1 MTTLTEGAILDA
13 LRTVQEPELGRD
25 LVTLNMVKG
34 IAIDGPDVAL
44 TIELT
49 TPACPLKDEI
59 ERNARSALAA
69 IGVGEARITWGAM
82 VRRAVPSGGSPMLD
96 GVKNIVAVASGKGGV
111 GKSTVSV
118 NLAVALAQAGAVRGA
133 PGRGHHGPEH
143 PADDGSRGRTRRRT
157 RTTRSCPWN
166 ATG

>member
-25 LVTLNMVKG
+25 LVTLNMVKA
-34 IAIDGPDVAL
+34 IAIDGPDVAF

-69 IGVGEARITWGAM
+69 IGVNEARIT
-82 VRRAVPSGGSPMLD
+82 
-96 GVKNIVAVASGKGGV
+96 
-111 GKSTVSV
+111 
-118 NLAVALAQAGAVRGA
+118 
-133 PGRGHHGPEH
+133 
-143 PADDGSRGRTRRRT
+143 
-157 RTTRSCPWN
+157 
-166 ATG
+166 